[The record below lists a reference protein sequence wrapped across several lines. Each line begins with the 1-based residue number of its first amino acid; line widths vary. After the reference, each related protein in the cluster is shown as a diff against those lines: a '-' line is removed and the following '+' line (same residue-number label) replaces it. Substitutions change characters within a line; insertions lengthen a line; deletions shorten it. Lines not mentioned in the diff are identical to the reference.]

1 MNRHKFKENDI
12 PKKIFITFA
21 EIFKTMPMNTYYII
35 IACMAAMAV
44 IVFIA
49 LFFFKAGYGY
59 LSTSNWGPKISNKVA
74 WVLMEAPSFC
84 FMLYY
89 TLRFAADGGAVNGNS
104 NLVLYILASF
114 FLLHYFQRS
123 FIFPLMMRGKSK
135 MPIAVMLMGMTFNTF
150 NAYIIGEWLYDPSLN
165 GGMYHLDWLWS
176 PQFIIGAVI
185 FFVGMGIN
193 LHSDH
198 VIRNLRK
205 PGDTKH
211 YIPRRGLYKYVT
223 SANYFGELTEWIG
236 FAILTWSPAGLLFAV
251 WTFANLG
258 PRAKSLTEKY
268 EAEFGEEY
276 TKLNKKHII
285 PFVW

>member
-1 MNRHKFKENDI
+1 M
-12 PKKIFITFA
+12 A
-21 EIFKTMPMNTYYII
+21 G
-35 IACMAAMAV
+35 MAAMAV
-44 IVFIA
+44 VVFVA

-59 LSTSNWGPKISNKVA
+59 LSSSNWGPKINNKVA
-74 WVLMEAPSFC
+74 WILMEAPAFI
-84 FMLYY
+84 FLLYY
-89 TLRFAADGGAVNGNS
+89 TMEFTSSGIDTGNS
-104 NLVLYILASF
+104 KIVLYIMAGL

-123 FIFPLMMRGKSK
+123 FIFPLLMRGKST
-135 MPIAVMLMGMTFNTF
+135 MPIAVMLMGLVFNTL
-150 NAYIIGEWLYDPSLN
+150 NAYMIGGWLYGAAPS
-165 GGMYHLDWLWS
+165 GMYTTAWLYS
-176 PQFIIGAVI
+176 PKFIIGLVI
-185 FFVGMGIN
+185 FFLGMGIN

-211 YIPRRGLYKYVT
+211 YIPYKGFYRYVT

-251 WTFANLG
+251 WTFANLA

-268 EAEFGEEY
+268 VQEFGNEY

-285 PFVW
+285 PFIW

>member
-1 MNRHKFKENDI
+1 MS
-12 PKKIFITFA
+12 
-21 EIFKTMPMNTYYII
+21 TYYMIM
-35 IACMAAMAV
+35 AGMAAMAV
-44 IVFIA
+44 IVFVA

-59 LSTSNWGPKISNKVA
+59 LSSSNWGPKINNKVA
-74 WVLMEAPSFC
+74 WILMEAPAFI
-84 FMLYY
+84 FLLYY
-89 TLRFAADGGAVNGNS
+89 TVSFSLSGIETGNS
-104 NLVLYILASF
+104 KIVLYIMAGL

-123 FIFPLMMRGKSK
+123 FIFPLLMRGKST
-135 MPIAVMLMGMTFNTF
+135 MPIAVMLMGLVFNTL
-150 NAYIIGEWLYDPSLN
+150 NAYMIGGWLYGAAPS
-165 GGMYHLDWLWS
+165 GMYTTAWLYS
-176 PQFIIGAVI
+176 PKFIIGLVV
-185 FFVGMGIN
+185 FFLGMGIN

-211 YIPRRGLYKYVT
+211 YIPYKGFYRYVT

-251 WTFANLG
+251 WTFANLA

-268 EAEFGEEY
+268 VQEFGNEY

-285 PFVW
+285 PFIW

>member
-1 MNRHKFKENDI
+1 M
-12 PKKIFITFA
+12 A
-21 EIFKTMPMNTYYII
+21 G
-35 IACMAAMAV
+35 MAAMAV
-44 IVFIA
+44 IVFVA

-59 LSTSNWGPKISNKVA
+59 LSSSNWGPKINNKVA
-74 WVLMEAPSFC
+74 WILMEAPAFI
-84 FMLYY
+84 FLLYY
-89 TLRFAADGGAVNGNS
+89 TVSFSLSGIDTGNS
-104 NLVLYILASF
+104 KIVLYIMAGL

-123 FIFPLMMRGKSK
+123 FIFPLLMRGKST
-135 MPIAVMLMGMTFNTF
+135 MPIAVMLMGLTFNTL
-150 NAYIIGEWLYDPSLN
+150 NAYMIGGWLYGAAPS
-165 GGMYHLDWLWS
+165 GMYTIAWLYS
-176 PQFIIGAVI
+176 PKFIIGLVI
-185 FFVGMGIN
+185 FFLGMGIN

-211 YIPRRGLYKYVT
+211 YIPYKGFYRYVT

-251 WTFANLG
+251 WTFANLA

-268 EAEFGEEY
+268 VQEFGNEY

-285 PFVW
+285 PFIW

>member
-1 MNRHKFKENDI
+1 MI
-12 PKKIFITFA
+12 MA
-21 EIFKTMPMNTYYII
+21 G
-35 IACMAAMAV
+35 MAAMAV
-44 IVFIA
+44 VVFIA

-74 WVLMEAPSFC
+74 WVLMEAPAFL
-84 FMLYY
+84 FLLYY
-89 TLRFAADGGAVNGNS
+89 TVRFAQSGIDTGNS
-104 NLVLYILASF
+104 KVVLYIMAGL

-123 FIFPLMMRGKSK
+123 FIFPLLMRGKSK
-135 MPIAVMLMGMTFNTF
+135 MPIAVMLMGLVFNTL
-150 NAYIIGEWLYDPSLN
+150 NAYMIGGWLYEVAPS
-165 GGMYHLDWLWS
+165 GMYTTACQYS
-176 PQFIIGAVI
+176 PKFIIGLVI
-185 FFVGMGIN
+185 FFLGMGIN

-211 YIPRRGLYKYVT
+211 YIPRKGFYKYVT

-236 FAILTWSPAGLLFAV
+236 FAILTWSPAGLLFAA

-268 EAEFGEEY
+268 VQEFGEEY

-285 PFVW
+285 PFIW

>member
-1 MNRHKFKENDI
+1 MI
-12 PKKIFITFA
+12 MA
-21 EIFKTMPMNTYYII
+21 G
-35 IACMAAMAV
+35 MAAMAV
-44 IVFIA
+44 IVFVA

-59 LSTSNWGPKISNKVA
+59 LSSSNWGPKINNKVA
-74 WVLMEAPSFC
+74 WILMEAPAFI
-84 FMLYY
+84 FLLYY
-89 TLRFAADGGAVNGNS
+89 TVSFSLSGIETGNS
-104 NLVLYILASF
+104 KIVLYIMAGL

-123 FIFPLMMRGKSK
+123 FIFPLLMRGKST
-135 MPIAVMLMGMTFNTF
+135 MPIAVMLMGLVFNTL
-150 NAYIIGEWLYDPSLN
+150 NAYMIGGWLYGAAPS
-165 GGMYHLDWLWS
+165 GMYTTAWLYS
-176 PQFIIGAVI
+176 PKFIIGLVI
-185 FFVGMGIN
+185 FFLGMGIN

-211 YIPRRGLYKYVT
+211 YIPYKGFYRYVT

-251 WTFANLG
+251 WTFANLA

-268 EAEFGEEY
+268 VQEFGNEY

-285 PFVW
+285 PFIW

>member
-1 MNRHKFKENDI
+1 M
-12 PKKIFITFA
+12 A
-21 EIFKTMPMNTYYII
+21 V
-35 IACMAAMAV
+35 MAA

-59 LSTSNWGPKISNKVA
+59 LSNSNWGPKISNKVA

-89 TLRFAADGGAVNGNS
+89 TLDFARNGGALNGNS
-104 NLVLYILASF
+104 NFVLFILASF
-114 FLLHYFQRS
+114 FLIHYFQRS

-135 MPIAVMLMGMTFNTF
+135 MPIAVMLMGVTFNTL
-150 NAYIIGEWLYDPSLN
+150 NAYIIGQWLYTDLN
-165 GGMYHLDWLWS
+165 GGMYGIEWLND
-176 PQFIIGAVI
+176 PRFIIGTII
-185 FFVGMGIN
+185 FIAGMLIN

-211 YIPRRGLYKYVT
+211 YIPRKGFYKYVT

-276 TKLNKKHII
+276 TSMNKKHII
-285 PFVW
+285 PYIW

>member
-1 MNRHKFKENDI
+1 MS
-12 PKKIFITFA
+12 
-21 EIFKTMPMNTYYII
+21 TYYMIM
-35 IACMAAMAV
+35 AGMAAMAV
-44 IVFIA
+44 IVFVA

-59 LSTSNWGPKISNKVA
+59 LSSSNWGPKINNKVA
-74 WVLMEAPSFC
+74 WILMEAPAFI
-84 FMLYY
+84 FLLYY
-89 TLRFAADGGAVNGNS
+89 TVSFSLSGIETGNS
-104 NLVLYILASF
+104 KIVLYIMAGL

-123 FIFPLMMRGKSK
+123 FIFPLLMRGKST
-135 MPIAVMLMGMTFNTF
+135 MPIAVMLMGLVFNTL
-150 NAYIIGEWLYDPSLN
+150 NAYMIGGWLYGAAPS
-165 GGMYHLDWLWS
+165 GMYTTAWLYS
-176 PQFIIGAVI
+176 PKFIIGLVI
-185 FFVGMGIN
+185 FFLGMGIN

-211 YIPRRGLYKYVT
+211 YIPYKGFYRYVT

-251 WTFANLG
+251 WTFANLA

-268 EAEFGEEY
+268 VQEFGNEY

-285 PFVW
+285 PFIW